1 MSAPDASC
9 ACTMT
14 AGDEYFPVPTMSR
27 EEKVFPAMTR
37 LSISITSPALSTPP
51 RAITPAG
58 PALSAADEV
67 DDLHLIAFADL
78 DRFERPALEHH
89 EIVLDRDAPRVDLEP
104 RKQKTNGQRAGDLE
118 RIAVQSDLHVWND
131 HIIVPHAADT
141 ARSDPRPRWLSTRA
155 RARDPSR
162 SEVRRRPRER
172 RDTSPSGLAGRRWI
186 RRSEIVRAAR
196 RAGDSCPV

>member
-1 MSAPDASC
+1 MSAPDASW

-37 LSISITSPALSTPP
+37 LSMSSPALSAP
-51 RAITPAG
+51 
-58 PALSAADEV
+58 DEV

-89 EIVLDRDAPRVDLEP
+89 EVVLDRDAPRVDVEP
-104 RKQKTNGQRAGDLE
+104 HEQKTDGQRAGDLE

-131 HIIVPHAADT
+131 PEPARRPWLLGGRGAA
-141 ARSDPRPRWLSTRA
+141 AREPSLYPTQPIQHDRALGGDCCQRGNALEIRQDLRPV
-155 RARDPSR
+155 DVDVNE
-162 SEVRRRPRER
+162 EVRHLEALQD
-172 RDTSPSGLAGRRWI
+172 RD
-186 RRSEIVRAAR
+186 
-196 RAGDSCPV
+196 